1 MNDENSGI
9 ETLPKK
15 TAKKAK
21 RTVAH
26 AEASAPTQ
34 PGHTTY
40 VGALSRLRGAVADLA
55 RMGYEVRGIEQGHV
69 LITRPP
75 EKIKL

>member
-26 AEASAPTQ
+26 AEAS
-34 PGHTTY
+34 
-40 VGALSRLRGAVADLA
+40 GALSRLRGAVADLA